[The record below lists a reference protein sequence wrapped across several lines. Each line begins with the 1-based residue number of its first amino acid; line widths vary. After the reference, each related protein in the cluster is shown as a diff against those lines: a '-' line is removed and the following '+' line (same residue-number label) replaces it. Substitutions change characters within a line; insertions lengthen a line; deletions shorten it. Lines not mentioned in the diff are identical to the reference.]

1 MLGTEKNT
9 TVETLEEAVRIDLRQ
24 RRRKRQRRRH
34 EGAAS
39 WAEIDIRTAVG
50 HNTGRLK
57 GNFEFDLGATVT
69 ATASGRVVS

>member
-9 TVETLEEAVRIDLRQ
+9 TVETLEEAVRIASAEAEEAAKAEA
-24 RRRKRQRRRH
+24 RRRGVVGK
-34 EGAAS
+34 
-39 WAEIDIRTAVG
+39 IDIRTAVG